1 MTSPMSDHI
10 YLANMTFEVHIGAG
24 DGERA
29 DEQPIDID
37 VDMTVDLKPA
47 GEADDLA
54 KTVDYGA
61 VFRLCQQ
68 VAEGRPYR
76 LLEALAERLATEILA
91 VESAVQGVIVTVRKP
106 GVPIDGVLEYA
117 GVRVERTRS

>member
-1 MTSPMSDHI
+1 MTDHI
-10 YLANMTFEVHIGAG
+10 YLSNMTFEVHIGAG

-29 DEQPIDID
+29 DEQPIEID
-37 VDMTVDLKPA
+37 VDMTVDLQAA
-47 GEADDLA
+47 GAADDLE

-76 LLEALAERLATEILA
+76 LLEALAERLAGEILA
-91 VESAVQGVIVTVRKP
+91 VESAVQSVVVTVRKP
-106 GVPIDGVLEYA
+106 GVPIDGVLDYA
-117 GVRVERTRS
+117 GVRVERAR

>member
-1 MTSPMSDHI
+1 MSDHI

-29 DEQPIDID
+29 DEQPIEVD
-37 VDMTVDLKPA
+37 VDLTVDLKPA
-47 GEADDLA
+47 GESDDVE

-91 VESAVQGVIVTVRKP
+91 VESAVRGVVVTVRKP
-106 GVPIDGVLEYA
+106 GVPIDGALDYA
-117 GVRVERTRS
+117 GVRIERSRV

>member
-1 MTSPMSDHI
+1 MRFSVADHI
-10 YLANMTFEVHIGAG
+10 YLQNMEFECHIGAG

-29 DEQPIDID
+29 DEQVIEVD

-47 GEADDLA
+47 GESDDLD

-61 VFRLCQQ
+61 VYRLCQQ

-91 VESAVQGVIVTVRKP
+91 VESAVQGVSVTVRKP

-117 GVRVERTRS
+117 GVRVERSR